1 MHFGPKVVNEID
13 VTRHLLKYVPQAIPE
28 GTRSVT
34 AVAPGV
40 MGTTGMETLEI
51 VKGIV
56 ENVKPKLLIVID
68 SLASKSIE
76 RISSTV
82 QMADTG
88 IVPGA
93 GVGNK
98 RSELSECTL
107 RCPSNCNW
115 SIYGCRSSYNCS

>member
-1 MHFGPKVVNEID
+1 MLHLIVCGPKVVNEVD
-13 VTRHLLKYVPQAIPE
+13 VTRHLLKYIPE
-28 GTRSVT
+28 SLPQGTRSVT

-56 ENVKPKLLIVID
+56 DNVKPRLLIVID

-76 RISSTV
+76 RISTTV

-98 RSELSECTL
+98 RSELSEKTL
-107 RCPSNCNW
+107 RNTCNSNT
-115 SIYGCRSSYNCS
+115 GCLWL

>member
-98 RSELSECTL
+98 RSELSQGTL
-107 RCPSNCNW
+107 RNTSNCN
-115 SIYGCRSSYNCS
+115 RSTDGG